1 MCLSVLPACLCVQ
14 QMCTVPLEG
23 KERMTDQ
30 LETELQI
37 VASCHVGTG
46 NQNRVLRLE
55 HGSSGRAA
63 SAINHWSISLALGI
77 SF

>member
-1 MCLSVLPACLCVQ
+1 MSLWAANVHSALK
-14 QMCTVPLEG
+14 G
-23 KERMTDQ
+23 KERMTHQ
-30 LETELQI
+30 LEMELQI

-46 NQNRVLRLE
+46 NQNQVLRLE

-63 SAINHWSISLALGI
+63 SALYHWSISLALDI